1 MPSTCFVVL
10 YLACT
15 CIRIHVVGLGRR
27 RVRRDAGTPKTKTF
41 VSNISGPKCSHAHV
55 YMHLR
60 IYICIYMYELLLPV
74 ALMFRLEMSYFPMPF
89 LAQAS
94 DDPARSHKGF
104 SRALRFRWL
113 VRTTAEHRYAGIVV
127 KELETSGHDGKA
139 RA

>member
-1 MPSTCFVVL
+1 
-10 YLACT
+10 
-15 CIRIHVVGLGRR
+15 
-27 RVRRDAGTPKTKTF
+27 
-41 VSNISGPKCSHAHV
+41 
-55 YMHLR
+55 
-60 IYICIYMYELLLPV
+60 MYELLLPV

-127 KELETSGHDGKA
+127 KELETNGQADHPEDA
-139 RA
+139 RTSPVWSRWKSEGVSYDK